1 MEIHKLFR
9 MMAKHGAS
17 DLHIKQG
24 QPPVFRVNGT
34 LSRMQ
39 NAPPLDESNVDSLLL
54 GLVSDSQREEL
65 DRRGNIDFAY
75 FLEDAGRFRCNL
87 FRQCGYLSAA
97 IRRVNASI
105 PTYSE
110 LNLPDEISKCAG
122 YNAGLVLIGGIT
134 GSGKSSTLAAI
145 LDDINHKRRCHI
157 LTIEDP
163 IEYLFIEDKAI
174 INQREIG
181 IDVMDFNDAL
191 RAAVR
196 QDPDV
201 MLVGEMRD
209 AETFETALTAAETG
223 HLVFGTIHSSNCAQ
237 TIGRILDL
245 FPVDKQNNIR
255 NSLGFN
261 LRAILNQKLLKSC
274 DKNVQRVPAVE
285 TMFVSPIVR
294 KLILDKEDAKIADA
308 IRQDTEHGSHSY
320 NQALKA
326 LFDKKLIDTDEA
338 LSASPN
344 PEEMRMALRGIS
356 IADSGGII

>member
-17 DLHIKQG
+17 DLHIKFN
-24 QPPVFRVNGT
+24 QPPVFRVNGS

-39 NAPPLDESNVDSLLL
+39 NAPPLDEKNVESLLL
-54 GLVSDSQREEL
+54 GLMTDKQREDL
-65 DRRGNIDFAY
+65 DRRGNVDFAY
-75 FLEDAGRFRCNL
+75 YLEETGRFRCNV
-87 FRQCGYLSAA
+87 FKQCGYMSAA
-97 IRRVNASI
+97 IRRVNSDI
-105 PTYSE
+105 PTYKE
-110 LNLPDEISKCAG
+110 LNLPDAISRCADFH
-122 YNAGLVLIGGIT
+122 AGLVLIGGVT

-163 IEYLFIEDKAI
+163 IEYLFEEDKAI

-181 IDVMDFNDAL
+181 IDVLDFNDAL

-245 FPVDKQNNIR
+245 FPTDKHANIR

-261 LRAILNQKLLKSC
+261 LRAIMNQKLLKSC
-274 DKNVQRVPAVE
+274 HKDINRVPAVE
-285 TMFVSPIVR
+285 TMFVSPIIR
-294 KLILDKEDAKIADA
+294 KLILDKEDPKLADA
-308 IRQDTEHGSHSY
+308 IRQDTEHGCYSY
-320 NQALKA
+320 NQALKM
-326 LFDKKLIDTDEA
+326 LFDSKMIDTDEA
-338 LSASPN
+338 LAASNN
-344 PEEMRMALRGIS
+344 PEELRMALRGIS